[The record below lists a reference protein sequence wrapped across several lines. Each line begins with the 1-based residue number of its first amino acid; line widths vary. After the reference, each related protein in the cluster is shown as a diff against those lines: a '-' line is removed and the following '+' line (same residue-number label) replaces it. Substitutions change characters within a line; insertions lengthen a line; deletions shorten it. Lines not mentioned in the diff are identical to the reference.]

1 MTETIKVYLTIIDGV
16 KKAGVNRFLMVGG
29 AGSLFIAPGLRLMDS
44 GEVPENILPGVKTL
58 GEFYLNF
65 LMKEKEIDWVFFL
78 SGSRYETGSAHRTL
92 SFGQR

>member
-44 GEVPENILPGVKTL
+44 GEVPENILPELKL
-58 GEFYLNF
+58 WE
-65 LMKEKEIDWVFFL
+65 
-78 SGSRYETGSAHRTL
+78 
-92 SFGQR
+92 SFT